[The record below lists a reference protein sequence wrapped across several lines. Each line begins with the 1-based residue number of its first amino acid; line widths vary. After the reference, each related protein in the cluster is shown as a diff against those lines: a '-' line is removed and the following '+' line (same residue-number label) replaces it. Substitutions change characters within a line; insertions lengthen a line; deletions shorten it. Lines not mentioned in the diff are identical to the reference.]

1 MARADA
7 LGCSALFALPA
18 ALALTVAA
26 GVYGTAALGR
36 GARPPPPP
44 PGADVIEGR
53 TLTPAVPQ
61 PPLGGE
67 AAYAELS
74 VECLEGTGRDT
85 VRTLLTTRS
94 YGAPRI
100 ATASGQEHALPAF
113 SSDRWSGY
121 RFTHEAHQSLQHH
134 PAGVLAPGWETR
146 RCDQL
151 TVSLVSL
158 PPGQHV
164 IIQGE
169 RAWFGSR
176 EELSARVDQGRSAF
190 RNRALLLGGIAA
202 LLWGLAWVG
211 GRRFHR
217 QRRDEDAER

>member
-26 GVYGTAALGR
+26 GVYGTAAFGR

-53 TLTPAVPQ
+53 MLGPAER
-61 PPLGGE
+61 PPLGGD
-67 AAYAELS
+67 AAYAELG
-74 VECLEGTGRDT
+74 VECMEGTGRDT
-85 VRTLLTTRS
+85 VRTVLTTRT

-100 ATASGQEHALPAF
+100 TTPSGQEHTLPPF

-121 RFTHEAHQSLQHH
+121 RFTHEAHHSLRGH
-134 PAGVLAPGWETR
+134 PAGALAPGWETR

-151 TVSLVSL
+151 TVSLVSV

-176 EELSARVDQGRSAF
+176 EELASRADQGRTAF
-190 RNRALLLGGIAA
+190 RDRALLLGGIAA
-202 LLWGLAWVG
+202 ALWGLAWAG
-211 GRRFHR
+211 GRRFRR
-217 QRRDEDAER
+217 QRRDDDGER